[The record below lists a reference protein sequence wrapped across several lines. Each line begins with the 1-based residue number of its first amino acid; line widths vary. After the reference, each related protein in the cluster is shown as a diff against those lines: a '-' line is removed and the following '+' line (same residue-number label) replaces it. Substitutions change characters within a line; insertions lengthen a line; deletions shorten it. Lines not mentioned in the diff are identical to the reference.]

1 MTTLVLGVAVLARDL
16 ADLIEQAS
24 VFDGQRP
31 LGVRDVGIHGGVIAE
46 VVAVADVG
54 AEIR

>member
-1 MTTLVLGVAVLARDL
+1 MVASIEASTGRAAVV
-16 ADLIEQAS
+16 IEQVSA
-24 VFDGQRP
+24 FDGQRP
-31 LGVRDVGIHGGVIAE
+31 LGVRDVGIHDEVIAE